1 MNKQRLIYAEE
12 LKNQFK
18 DYVAIGDKRFVEGM
32 LHYRN
37 IALEVIDNAPTI
49 EAREQWISVKDRL
62 PEDSDEFVLVIA
74 TGIVN
79 RNRSLINA
87 FELACYCTGEGW
99 ILENYPE
106 CKNIKV
112 TYWQPLPEPPQM
124 DKETGNEHI

>member
-1 MNKQRLIYAEE
+1 MNKQRLIDANRLIEVLQRNFGRTGGADM
-12 LKNQFK
+12 LKQ
-18 DYVAIGDKRFVEGM
+18 
-32 LHYRN
+32 L
-37 IALEVIDNAPTI
+37 IDNAPTI

-74 TGIVN
+74 TGIIN

-87 FELACYCTGEGW
+87 FELACYYTGEGW

-112 TYWQPLPEPPQM
+112 THWMPLPEPP
-124 DKETGNEHI
+124 KEGNK